1 MSLSTPERRV
11 VWAGP
16 PGWSRLPNV
25 TRALLVLAAAG
36 YLGGVLRLLPEQILV
51 LEPKAIWPALQ
62 LWRLVTYPLV
72 ISGIINVLIGAF
84 ILWSFG
90 WELEVALGSR
100 RFGLFA
106 SMAIVGAGAL
116 GVAAAL
122 LFPRMGSVSGAGLS
136 ALLTAMIVAW
146 ALLGR
151 RLKTL
156 FLGIIPM
163 SRQTMAILILVIVVF
178 GVIESSRSLPQL
190 LFLLGGLPVAWLFVR
205 ASRRGGGGTVRPFR
219 RRRWNPF
226 RRRRF
231 TVVEDRSGRVH

>member
-1 MSLSTPERRV
+1 MSWNTPAGRV

-36 YLGGVLRLLPEQILV
+36 YLGGVFRLLPEQALV

-62 LWRLVTYPLV
+62 LWRLLTYPLV

-84 ILWSFG
+84 VLWSFG

-100 RFGLFA
+100 RFGVFV
-106 SMAIVGAGAL
+106 SMVVVGSGAL

-122 LFPRMGSVSGAGLS
+122 LLPRLGSVTGAGLS

-151 RLKTL
+151 RLATL
-156 FLGIIPM
+156 FLGIVPM
-163 SRQTMAILILVIVVF
+163 TRQTMAILVLIIIVF
-178 GVIESSRSLPQL
+178 GVIESSRSLAQL
-190 LFLLGGLPVAWLFVR
+190 VFLLGGLPVAWLFVR

-231 TVVEDRSGRVH
+231 TVVEDRCGRVH